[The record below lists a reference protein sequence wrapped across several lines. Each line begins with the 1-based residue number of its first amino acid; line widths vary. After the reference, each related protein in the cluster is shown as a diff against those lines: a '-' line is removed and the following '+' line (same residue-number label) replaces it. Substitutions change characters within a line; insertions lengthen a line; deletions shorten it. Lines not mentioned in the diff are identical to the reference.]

1 MAGDIKLTPMTA
13 GEAFSTYNNMFLT
26 FKYNGQDFPSSFGY
40 VIGNKAFYTF
50 VGGSQ
55 YEGTRL
61 VEEDVK
67 FPDFLM
73 GGDTRRALVHYLP
86 GGEKFAAYV
95 PVFPTEEEVEV
106 YAKAKERE

>member
-13 GEAFSTYNNMFLT
+13 SEQFTSYNNLFMT
-26 FKYNGQDFPSSFGY
+26 FKYNGQESPSSFGY
-40 VIGNKAFYTF
+40 LLRAKAFYTF
-50 VGGSQ
+50 IGSNQ
-55 YEGTRL
+55 EAGTKL
-61 VEEDVK
+61 VEEDVE

-95 PVFPTEEEVEV
+95 PVFPTEAEVES
-106 YAKAKERE
+106 YAKAKER